1 MNVDRR
7 VIQGTTVLL
16 VLIVMVAGAYIAK
29 FSVKQIMSLIVFSLM
44 IIGVLFLWEYKVII
58 AFSGLALMFIF
69 GLINVHYLIHSA
81 NLEIIIFL
89 ICMMIVVGFLEERG
103 FFEYMMRIIVYR
115 IGDNAELLVVILML
129 LSGVLSS
136 IIGNITTMLIITTN
150 VLYLTA
156 RYNLSPIPLILMTAF
171 ASNVG
176 SSAMLMGNPVGV
188 IVAFRGG
195 LTLSDFIRVATP
207 VALTALTLLIIVN
220 LRMFKNYLQQ
230 MKRALRREDKKS
242 EEEGIV
248 KDLDVCIVV
257 FVGLLVGLLLY
268 HKLEELFNLEKNT
281 LLLGVALFFASICLI
296 LDRKSIRD
304 IVEHRVD
311 WYTLLFFMIFFG
323 AVGSLE
329 YTGVSEKIAE
339 LLAGISHEKITL
351 IVILTLFTG
360 VLSAFLDN
368 VLAVAT
374 ITPVIENLKALGL
387 EVEPLWWAV
396 LFGATFFGNLTT
408 IASAGNIVAL
418 GIMERRGYHIELSE
432 WVKHGIPTTLVTAL
446 VALSMLYLIY
456 H

>member
-1 MNVDRR
+1 VNVDRR

-248 KDLDVCIVV
+248 KDLDVCI
-257 FVGLLVGLLLY
+257 
-268 HKLEELFNLEKNT
+268 E
-281 LLLGVALFFASICLI
+281 CLW
-296 LDRKSIRD
+296 DYS
-304 IVEHRVD
+304 
-311 WYTLLFFMIFFG
+311 
-323 AVGSLE
+323 
-329 YTGVSEKIAE
+329 
-339 LLAGISHEKITL
+339 
-351 IVILTLFTG
+351 
-360 VLSAFLDN
+360 
-368 VLAVAT
+368 
-374 ITPVIENLKALGL
+374 
-387 EVEPLWWAV
+387 
-396 LFGATFFGNLTT
+396 
-408 IASAGNIVAL
+408 
-418 GIMERRGYHIELSE
+418 
-432 WVKHGIPTTLVTAL
+432 
-446 VALSMLYLIY
+446 
-456 H
+456 